1 MTTPAPK
8 RREQRRTHLD
18 ASVVPVEAALVARAG
33 EIGSDYAAARKAA
46 RAHGVQSDMAE
57 VIADAMA
64 GMVAAEFRALA
75 EELHWRL
82 SGSRCR
88 TPAATSWSSTLTRSC
103 R

>member
-1 MTTPAPK
+1 MTAP
-8 RREQRRTHLD
+8 QRRATRQDHLD
-18 ASVVPVEAALVARAG
+18 ARVVPVERALLARA
-33 EIGSDYAAARKAA
+33 ELIGSDYAAARQAA

-88 TPAATSWSSTLTRSC
+88 TPAATSSSSTLTRSC